1 MTTMIRAEEQCSKPP
16 VGESGLPEQPMEMN
30 CGTSGAFLDQL
41 IQYTTYFCVA
51 LAFASG
57 CLLMAM
63 VVLDR
68 NRGEAGIAS
77 SDQSRVGK
85 WAFGC
90 FVISC
95 AFVLARGVFF
105 VAGDIGR

>member
-1 MTTMIRAEEQCSKPP
+1 MTTTTIHAADQCAKPA
-16 VGESGLPEQPMEMN
+16 VGDSGLPDQPMDMS
-30 CGTSGAFLDQL
+30 CGNAGAFLDQL
-41 IQYTTYFCVA
+41 IQYTTYFAIA

-63 VVLDR
+63 IVLDK

-85 WAFGC
+85 WALGC
-90 FVISC
+90 FIISGGF
-95 AFVLARGVFF
+95 ALTRGVFF
-105 VAGDIGR
+105 VAGDL